1 MDVLIIGGTGLIS
14 TGIARQ
20 AVDAGHDVTAFHRGE
35 TDADLPEAVAHVHGD
50 RNDDERLAEVAE
62 EVDPEVVIDMVCF
75 SPEQA
80 ESAVEAFAGV
90 EQFVFCS
97 TVDVYHR
104 PLDAN
109 PATEEAARHP
119 PVSDYGA
126 DKADCEDIFFEA
138 GGDAF
143 ETTVIRPWS
152 TYGEGGPVIHT
163 MGWGTYYL
171 DRVRTGEPI
180 IVHGDGATLWG
191 PCHRDDV
198 AGAFVEAIGNETA
211 YGEAYHVTSEE
222 VISWN
227 QYHEYVAEAMDAP
240 EPELV
245 YIPTDKL
252 VEAVPDRT
260 DPLVD
265 HFQYS
270 TVFDNSKAKRDLDFE
285 YTVSFR
291 EGVERTI
298 DDLRRRDAID
308 DADSE
313 NDGEIIAAWRDAT
326 ESFVEAFDG

>member
-1 MDVLIIGGTGLIS
+1 MNVLIIGGTGLIS

-35 TDADLPEAVAHVHGD
+35 TGADLPDAVSHVHGD
-50 RNDDERLAEVAE
+50 RDDDERLAEVAD

-80 ESAVEAFAGV
+80 ESAVDAFAGV

-104 PLDAN
+104 PLDRN
-109 PATEEAARHP
+109 PATEGARREP

-126 DKADCEDIFFEA
+126 DKAECEDVFM
-138 GGDAF
+138 DAHG
-143 ETTVIRPWS
+143 ETFQATVIRPWS

-171 DRVRTGEPI
+171 DRVRKGKPI

-198 AGAFVEAIGNETA
+198 AGAFVGAVGNEAA

-227 QYHEYVAEAMDAP
+227 QYHEYVADAMDAP
-240 EPELV
+240 DPEMV
-245 YIPTDKL
+245 SIPTERL

-270 TVFDNSKAKRDLDFE
+270 TVFDNGKAKRDLGFE
-285 YTVSFR
+285 YTISFR
-291 EGVERTI
+291 EGVERAI
-298 DDLRRRDAID
+298 EDLERRDAID
-308 DADSE
+308 EWDSE
-313 NDGEIIAAWRDAT
+313 NDDEIIAAWREST
-326 ESFVEAFDG
+326 ESFADALGE